1 MSLASFRQALLLVLF
16 GFLTS
21 GAFAQSLSDQ
31 IAQTVS
37 DQIQIA
43 PPMRQVAPPSPDASA
58 IELERQADD
67 LRSRKQY
74 LDAIDYYQAALT
86 KAPQSATLHNKLGI
100 TELMLQR
107 FKDAGKEFERSIK
120 LDKTLADSV
129 NNLGVI
135 DYERRKYG
143 AAVKQYKKAITL
155 RPDSAS
161 FYSNLGAAYFARK
174 DFERATQAYAKAVQ
188 LDPEIFERTSHT
200 GITAQ
205 MASPEDRAHYDYVVA
220 KLYAKMGDRDRSLE
234 FLRKSMEEGYKDVKN
249 AYTDPEFADLRKDAR
264 FDELMKSKPIV
275 IPE

>member
-1 MSLASFRQALLLVLF
+1 MSRASLRYPLMMALF
-16 GFLTS
+16 GILVS
-21 GAFAQSLSDQ
+21 MAVAQSP
-31 IAQTVS
+31 S

-43 PPMRQVAPPSPDASA
+43 PPMRRVAPPPVDASA
-58 IELERQADD
+58 IELERQGDD

-74 LDAIDYYQAALT
+74 LDAIDYYRAALEKT
-86 KAPQSATLHNKLGI
+86 QTAAVANKLGI

-107 FKDAGKEFERSIK
+107 FKESGRDFEHAIK
-120 LDKTLADSV
+120 LDRTLADAV

-143 AAVKQYKKAITL
+143 PAIKQYKKAIAL

-174 DFERATQAYAKAVQ
+174 DFERATRAYAKAVE
-188 LDPEIFERTSHT
+188 LDPDIFEHTSHT

-220 KLYAKMGDRDRSLE
+220 KLYAKIGDKDHSLE
-234 FLRKSMEEGYKDVKN
+234 FLRKCMEEGYKDFKK

-264 FDELMKSKPIV
+264 FEQLMKSKPMA

>member
-1 MSLASFRQALLLVLF
+1 MSRASFCCAMSTALF
-16 GFLTS
+16 GFLVS
-21 GAFAQSLSDQ
+21 SAIAQSS
-31 IAQTVS
+31 VS

-43 PPMRQVAPPSPDASA
+43 PPMRQVAAPPADASPVD
-58 IELERQADD
+58 LERQGDD

-74 LDAIDYYQAALT
+74 LDAIDYYQAALAKT
-86 KAPQSATLHNKLGI
+86 QSAAVINKLGI

-107 FKDAGKEFERSIK
+107 FKEAGRDFERAIK
-120 LDKTLADSV
+120 VDRTLSDAV

-135 DYERRKYG
+135 HYERRKYG
-143 AAVKQYKKAITL
+143 TAIKEYKKAITL

-174 DFERATQAYAKAVQ
+174 DFERATQAYAQAVQ
-188 LDPEIFERTSHT
+188 LDPEIFEHTSHT
-200 GITAQ
+200 GISAQ

-220 KLYAKMGDRDRSLE
+220 KLYAKMGDRDHSLE

-249 AYTDPEFADLRKDAR
+249 AYTDPEFADLRKDVR
-264 FDELMKSKPIV
+264 FEQLMKAKPMP